1 MHAPARCGD
10 GPPTQRPEDLNVA
23 LTPTIYRA
31 VIALADV
38 DGARY
43 ERLSVTVARHPSE
56 TAERLV
62 ARLLAYAL
70 CHEEGLVFTRGI
82 AAGDEPDLWSK
93 LPDGRVDLWVEVG
106 LPEADR
112 LIKAA
117 RHARR
122 VILCA
127 SGAQRWRWEAQQLPR
142 LAAVANLT
150 VLGLAPELVD
160 GLVQRLE
167 RGIDWS
173 LTISGA
179 ALYVATG
186 DTTITAPFE
195 QLKAPAA

>member
-1 MHAPARCGD
+1 
-10 GPPTQRPEDLNVA
+10 VA

-38 DGARY
+38 DGGRY

-62 ARLLAYAL
+62 ARLLAFAL
-70 CHEEGLVFTRGI
+70 CYEEGLVFTRGI
-82 AAGDEPDLWSK
+82 AAGDEPDLWSM

-106 LPEADR
+106 LPEAER

-127 SGAQRWRWEAQQLPR
+127 SGAQRWRWETQQLPR

-179 ALYVATG
+179 ALYLAVG
-186 DTTITAPFE
+186 DTTMTAPLE